1 MYESDITF
9 AYAAESAVSD
19 SYQLVVTAD
28 KSRSYLL
35 EDICQPRSHSMAMV
49 VAFSFE
55 NSEVLISVHHGLV

>member
-28 KSRSYLL
+28 KSRLL
-35 EDICQPRSHSMAMV
+35 EDICQP
-49 VAFSFE
+49 
-55 NSEVLISVHHGLV
+55 